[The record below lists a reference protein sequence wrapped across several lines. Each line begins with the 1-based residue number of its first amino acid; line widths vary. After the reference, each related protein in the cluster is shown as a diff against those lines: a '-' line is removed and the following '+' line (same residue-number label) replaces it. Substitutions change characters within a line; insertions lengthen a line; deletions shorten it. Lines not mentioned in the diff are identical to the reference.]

1 MKKLLKILRFFHK
14 KRFYRSVAIIISI
27 CILIVFICNSVI
39 EKNTKSLNFSSLE
52 TIPANKVGL
61 VLGTNPL
68 LKNGNVNRYFL
79 YRVDAV
85 EALFKAEK
93 IEFILISGDNGRQ
106 GYNEPEAFK
115 KVLVER
121 GIPAER
127 IFLDYAGFRTLDSVI
142 RAREIFGLEE
152 FTIIS
157 QQFHNERAIYIAQ
170 KNGINAIGF
179 NAQDVTDY
187 NGFKTKV
194 REYLARTK
202 LFVDIFLGTTPKFL
216 GEKIKIK

>member
-216 GEKIKIK
+216 GEKIEIK

>member
-14 KRFYRSVAIIISI
+14 KRFYRNVTIILSV
-27 CILIVFICNSVI
+27 CVLIAVICNSII

-52 TIPANKVGL
+52 AIPANKVGL

-115 KVLVER
+115 KALLER

-170 KNGINAIGF
+170 QNGINAIGF

-187 NGFKTKV
+187 NGFKTKI

-202 LFVDIFLGTTPKFL
+202 LFIDILLGTKPKFL
-216 GEKIKIK
+216 GEKIEIK

>member
-152 FTIIS
+152 FTVIS

-216 GEKIKIK
+216 GEKIEIK

>member
-179 NAQDVTDY
+179 NAQDVSDY

-216 GEKIKIK
+216 GEKIEIK

>member
-14 KRFYRSVAIIISI
+14 KRFYRSVVIIFSV
-27 CILIVFICNSVI
+27 CVLIAVVCNSII

-179 NAQDVTDY
+179 NAQDVSDY

-216 GEKIKIK
+216 GEKIEIK